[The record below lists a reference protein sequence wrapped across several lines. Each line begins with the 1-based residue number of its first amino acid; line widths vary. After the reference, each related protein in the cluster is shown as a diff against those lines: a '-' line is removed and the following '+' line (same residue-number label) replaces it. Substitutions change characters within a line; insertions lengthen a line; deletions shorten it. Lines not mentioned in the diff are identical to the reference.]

1 MRRQYD
7 NNTTSIAVKTPKHTH
22 TNTDNTDN
30 AKTTR
35 GERASDRFLY
45 TAKENAPAHIL
56 TNRKKKEKN
65 TNCPNGTSGAMR
77 KKAAKTKNRENDCF
91 FSSCTISR
99 FLLRVRV

>member
-56 TNRKKKEKN
+56 TNRKKKREEYELPQRHFWSNEKESSKN
-65 TNCPNGTSGAMR
+65 
-77 KKAAKTKNRENDCF
+77 KKQGK
-91 FSSCTISR
+91 
-99 FLLRVRV
+99 